1 MITYTLEERQQAFAD
16 GIKYGLDRGKWLAEC
31 AVTDAIDEAFFKLG
45 EKNTFDEVR
54 KNALAFIYKS
64 FEEAKP

>member
-1 MITYTLEERQQAFAD
+1 MYTNEERQQAFAD
-16 GIKYGLDRGKWLAEC
+16 GVAYGLDRGKWLAEV
-31 AVTDAIDEAFFKLG
+31 ALHDAIDEAFFKLG

-54 KNALAFIYKS
+54 KNALAFLAKS